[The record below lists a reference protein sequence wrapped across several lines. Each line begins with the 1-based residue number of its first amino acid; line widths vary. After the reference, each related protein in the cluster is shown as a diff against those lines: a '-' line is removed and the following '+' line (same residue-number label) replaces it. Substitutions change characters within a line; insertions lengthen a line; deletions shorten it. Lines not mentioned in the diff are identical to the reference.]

1 MRRLC
6 LVLPASVLAVA
17 ALGAQSTTAPPDPS
31 RAAWQELDL
40 ATSQPIASNRT
51 DRVDAPTAPG
61 SFMKLPALIAA
72 LASGALS
79 PDTRVNC
86 TGAATIGGE
95 VIRCSHPRVRHALR
109 PAEALALSC
118 NVYFATIGERLSRSR
133 LDGTLAALGLPPSPA
148 RVPMPLVATGLRA
161 TPVAPTALLRA
172 LARFVTNPRAVP
184 LKPAD
189 RQVVIDGL
197 RGSALYGTSGAFALR
212 GVDALAKTGTAT
224 AAGGGE
230 QGLVVAVW
238 PATAPTRGIVLL
250 APGAAGMDAADLAA
264 QIATRAMPAE
274 GGAAVL
280 SVARPSTPGPS
291 PSARPQTRPAAPG
304 EMVLRVGFAK
314 AGGGYDV
321 RSMPIEDY
329 VSRVLA
335 GEAQPRSAPAA
346 LEALAITARTFA
358 ISNRGRHQRN
368 GFDLCTLTHCQV
380 LREPDQAMR
389 AAVAA
394 TTGQVLAFEGK
405 PAQVFYT
412 ASCGGYTEKPSSV
425 WPGAVDPPY
434 LKVRHDRACDGEPH
448 WASEISEADL
458 VRVLHAAGFHGA
470 RLHDVKR
477 EGRTSSGRVKNI
489 ELSGLNP
496 ALLSAQDFRTIV
508 GRGLGWQLIK
518 STDFTVRRTR
528 GGFHFEGHGFG
539 HGVGLCVIGSA
550 RRAGHGDSA
559 ESILDAYFPG
569 AKIRPLASLDL
580 GLPRQPVAPTQTLAS
595 GEGADVSPAIPG
607 EAPAVVTP
615 STPVPVPAATP
626 RSSATPVAASPAAV
640 PSAAVSPP
648 VVASATT
655 AFSLVLPPTEESNRA
670 PLTAIVDRAIRDTA
684 RATGRPAPTDLKLV
698 FHPSSGSFGRE
709 TGEPWWSAARTRGSR
724 IDLQPPD
731 VLNQRGVLESTI
743 RHEVAHVL
751 TEPVLTGRP
760 MWVREGAA
768 MHFAG
773 EQPPQ
778 GLVRGDG
785 SDRKVGCPSDLDLQR
800 PASAAQA
807 RQSYGLAATCFERA
821 LSATGDWTK
830 VR

>member
-1 MRRLC
+1 MTRPGLG
-6 LVLPASVLAVA
+6 LAAGVLAAV
-17 ALGAQSTTAPPDPS
+17 ALGAQSGQSPPD
-31 RAAWQELDL
+31 ATKTAWQETDL
-40 ATSQPIASNRT
+40 VTGRALASNRQ
-51 DRVDAPTAPG
+51 DRIDAPTAPG

-72 LASGALS
+72 LASGAIS

-86 TGAATIGGE
+86 PGEATIGGE
-95 VIRCSHPRVRHALR
+95 LIRCSHPRVRHALR

-118 NVYFATIGERLSRSR
+118 NVYFATIGQRLSRSR
-133 LDGTLAALGLPPSPA
+133 FDGTLAALGLPPTPS
-148 RVPMPLVATGLRA
+148 RVPMSLAATGLRA
-161 TPVAPTALLRA
+161 TPVAPAALLRA

-184 LKPAD
+184 MKAAD

-224 AAGGGE
+224 AATGAE

-250 APGAAGMDAADLAA
+250 ASGAAGMDAADLAA

-274 GGAAVL
+274 GGAAGL
-280 SVARPSTPGPS
+280 SVARPVVPVPST
-291 PSARPQTRPAAPG
+291 ARAAAPG
-304 EMVLRVGFAK
+304 EIVLRVGYAK

-321 RSMPIEDY
+321 RNMPLEDY
-329 VSRVLA
+329 VARVLA
-335 GEAQPRSAPAA
+335 GEAQPRSAAAA

-358 ISNRGRHQRN
+358 VANRGRHQKS

-394 TTGQVLAFEGK
+394 TAGQVLAFDGR

-434 LKVRHDRACDGEPH
+434 LKVRHDGACEGEPH
-448 WASEISEADL
+448 WASEIPEADL
-458 VRVLHAAGFHGA
+458 ARVLHAAGFHGA
-470 RLHDVKR
+470 KLRDIKR

-489 ELSGLNP
+489 ELGGLTP
-496 ALLSAQDFRTIV
+496 AVLSAQDFRTIV

-518 STDFTVRRTR
+518 STEFTVRRTR
-528 GGFHFEGHGFG
+528 GGFYFEGHGFG

-550 RRAGHGDSA
+550 KRAEHGESA
-559 ESILDAYFPG
+559 ESILDTYFPG
-569 AKIRPLASLDL
+569 AKIRPLVSLDL
-580 GLPRQPVAPTQTLAS
+580 GLPRQAVPPTQTLAS
-595 GEGADVSPAIPG
+595 GEVADLP
-607 EAPAVVTP
+607 
-615 STPVPVPAATP
+615 
-626 RSSATPVAASPAAV
+626 PVAAAA
-640 PSAAVSPP
+640 PP
-648 VVASATT
+648 VVNAPSASAAAAPAAPAAAPGVT
-655 AFSLVLPPTEESNRA
+655 AKFSLVLPPTEEPNRT
-670 PLTAIVDRAIRDTA
+670 PLTARIDRALRDTA
-684 RATGRPAPTDLKLV
+684 RATGRVVPDDLKLV

-709 TGEPWWSAARTRGSR
+709 TGEPWWSAARTRGNR

-731 VLNQRGVLESTI
+731 VLDQRGVLDSTI
-743 RHEVAHVL
+743 RHEIAHVL
-751 TEPVLTGRP
+751 TDPVLQGRP

-773 EQPPQ
+773 EQAPQ
-778 GLVRGDG
+778 ALAQPDG
-785 SDRKVGCPSDLDLQR
+785 SSRRLACPSDLDLQR

-807 RQSYGLAATCFERA
+807 RQSYGLAAACFERA
-821 LSATGDWTK
+821 LATAGDWTK